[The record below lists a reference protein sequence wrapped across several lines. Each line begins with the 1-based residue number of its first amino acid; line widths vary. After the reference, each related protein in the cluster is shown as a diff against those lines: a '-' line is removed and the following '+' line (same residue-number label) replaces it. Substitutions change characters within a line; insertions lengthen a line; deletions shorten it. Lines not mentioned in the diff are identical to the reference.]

1 MALENRGVPTV
12 VICTEP
18 FLNSALVHAKTFG
31 KPDSRPVTI
40 PHPLGGIEAGLV
52 MERAAAIR
60 DRIVAVLTNGG

>member
-40 PHPLGGIEAGLV
+40 SHPLGGIEAGLV
-52 MERAAAIR
+52 MERAASIR